1 MAYVYILHSETI
13 NKFYIGSC
21 ENLALRLKQ
30 HKEKEFESS
39 FTSNVDDW
47 VLFFSID
54 NLDGRQARW
63 IETQIKRMKS
73 AIYIKNLKR
82 YPEIVL
88 KLIGK
93 SK

>member
-1 MAYVYILHSETI
+1 MYILHSEKI

-21 ENLALRLKQ
+21 QNLALRLKQ
-30 HKEKEFESS
+30 HKGKEFESS
-39 FTSNVDDW
+39 FTSNADDW

-63 IETQIKRMKS
+63 VETHIKRMKS
-73 AIYIKNLKR
+73 SIYIKNLKR
-82 YPEIVL
+82 YPNIVL